1 MRAFHFRIAVLGSAL
16 IVLAVPACRRT
27 VFDIV
32 THERIV
38 SVPRSS
44 RTQFTI
50 DTGRIDLPASLGVD
64 KTVDSS
70 TLDLTAQNFNIENPV
85 TVDLSI
91 ADAEEPGLFRP
102 VVTFDLGP
110 GETRQIQVVHTQPE
124 EALVRATQTTF
135 INIRFISTSP
145 TPGIGEIEFRFSVRV
160 LAHKET
166 PGTGA
171 GTLLFY

>member
-1 MRAFHFRIAVLGSAL
+1 MRGDPFRIVILGAAL

-27 VFDIV
+27 LFDIV
-32 THERIV
+32 THERTV
-38 SVPRSS
+38 SVPSSS
-44 RTQFTI
+44 RTTFTI
-50 DTGRIDLPASLGVD
+50 DTGRIELPASLGVD

-70 TLDLTAQNFNIENPV
+70 TLDLTAHNFNAANPV

-91 ADAEEPGLFRP
+91 ADAESPGLFRP
-102 VVTFDLGP
+102 VVTFDLDP
-110 GETRQIQVVHTQPE
+110 GETRQIQVVHTQPD
-124 EALVRATQTTF
+124 EALVRATQTTS

-145 TPGIGEIEFRFSVRV
+145 TPGIGEIEFRFTVRV